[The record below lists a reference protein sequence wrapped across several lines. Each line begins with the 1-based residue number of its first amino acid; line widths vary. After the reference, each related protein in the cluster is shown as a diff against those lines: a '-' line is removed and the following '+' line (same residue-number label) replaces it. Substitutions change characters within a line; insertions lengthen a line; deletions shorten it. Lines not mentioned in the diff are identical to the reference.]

1 MNEVNNNENL
11 NQVAPTPVAP
21 VTPAPV
27 PVESTPTPAPVE
39 SAPVAAPVQPVQ
51 ETVASPQPVAPVQ
64 ESAAPA
70 PVSETPA
77 PVATTTEPEKTESAP
92 SSEATP
98 SGNGTEGKLRFPLVV
113 VLLLSIVIIFLF
125 VYYFVLITP
134 KNLFAKAMKAQING
148 MTSGLFTSEST
159 YKTANYFIDSNFTS
173 SNDSA
178 VSFLNGLEY
187 KFNLSHDVEKG
198 NFGVDLVSNI
208 DTLETNDRIEHNRSI
223 NSSFYYFDRAILVK
237 VSDAI
242 LKTDTHGDSADNTEE
257 FLNLINEA
265 AYEAI
270 DLVDVSKVKRTIETK
285 KIKDQSLL
293 AIRFNTKFDNA
304 ELNRIWQSAIDNLL
318 DTSKHP
324 EFVKSF
330 AVNLDITEE
339 QAIDTLKN
347 FKNKK
352 INIKDIELNYY
363 LNLACNNLVAFE
375 LTIDGTS
382 YMMSQLSGYYFFD
395 IDTDGVDIDM
405 SFNTKTSDFEGTLVL
420 DNESTYSAV
429 DFKSITNLNE
439 NYEKLG
445 NEINFD
451 FYGEKTKGSSK
462 KASVPYLSVNAKIT
476 YEFDKEVNFF
486 DSSKVVPFEQASMED
501 LEKLSYIVN
510 KLEYELLYFVGLN
523 TVNRT
528 EMTPR
533 MFAEGIMNSMG
544 DSIIGS
550 GVPVEIP
557 ESNVPMG
564 DVNAPVT
571 NETVDNNANNIV
583 ENKNIATKS
592 E

>member
-64 ESAAPA
+64 EAAA

-159 YKTANYFIDSNFTS
+159 YKTANYFIDSKFTS
-173 SNDSA
+173 SDDSA

-187 KFNLSHDVEKG
+187 KFNLSHDAEKG
-198 NFGVDLVSNI
+198 NFGVDLISNI
-208 DTLETNDRIEHNRSI
+208 DTLETSDRIEHNRSI

-242 LKTDTHGDSADNTEE
+242 LKTDTHGDSADNTGE

-304 ELNRIWQSAIDNLL
+304 ELNRIWQSTIDNLL
-318 DTSKHP
+318 DTTKHP

-339 QAIDTLKN
+339 QAIDTIKN

-352 INIKDIELNYY
+352 INIKDVELNYY

-395 IDTDGVDIDM
+395 IDTEGLDIDM
-405 SFNTKTSDFEGTLVL
+405 SYNTKTSDFEGVYIL

-451 FYGEKTKGSSK
+451 FYGEESKGSSK
-462 KASVPYLSVNAKIT
+462 KASAPYLTVSAKIS
-476 YEFDKEVNFF
+476 YEFDKEVSFF
-486 DSSKVVPFEQASMED
+486 DSSKVIPIEQASMED

-523 TVNRT
+523 AVNRT

-533 MFAEGIMNSMG
+533 MFAEEIMNSLG
-544 DSIIGS
+544 DSIIGPN
-550 GVPVEIP
+550 VPVETP
-557 ESNVPMG
+557 EVDVPMG
-564 DVNAPVT
+564 DANVPVT
-571 NETVDNNANNIV
+571 DSNVNNNV
-583 ENKNIATKS
+583 ENVEENLNIATRS